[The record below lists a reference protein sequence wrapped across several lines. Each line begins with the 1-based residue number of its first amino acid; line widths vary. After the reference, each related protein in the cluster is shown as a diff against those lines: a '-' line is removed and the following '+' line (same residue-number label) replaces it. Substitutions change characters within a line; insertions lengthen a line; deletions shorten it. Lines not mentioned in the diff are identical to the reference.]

1 MLADII
7 KNISHNERLKEASL
21 AHFCERWSLFLHI
34 RGQRS
39 MHKIIEQQIE
49 ERNNRVIALEFQNL
63 IPTGS
68 YKSPN
73 EFLYEDILLSVSL
86 QKPVL
91 LKGPSGSGKTKLAE
105 SIAALFKQPMHS
117 VNCSVDLD
125 AESLLG
131 FKTVIQK
138 EGQTMIDFVE
148 GPVVKAMK
156 EGHLLYIDEIN
167 MAKAETL
174 PILHSVLDYRRMLTN
189 PFTGEVILAHPDFS
203 VIAAI
208 NEGYIGTTPMNEAL
222 KNRFISFSIPY
233 ISGAQLEALVDE
245 YYPEISAVIKQP
257 MLALSTD
264 LKQQVMNGLL
274 SEEAASIRSLFDAI
288 ELAQYIEPLRAIQ
301 YAISE
306 KLDDQSEKQLVME
319 LAKTWMG

>member
-1 MLADII
+1 MYTL
-7 KNISHNERLKEASL
+7 
-21 AHFCERWSLFLHI
+21 
-34 RGQRS
+34 
-39 MHKIIEQQIE
+39 IEQQIE
-49 ERNNRVIALEFQNL
+49 ERTNRIIDEKFKNL
-63 IPTGS
+63 IPTGG

-73 EFLYEDILLSVSL
+73 DFLYDDILLSISL
-86 QKPVL
+86 KKPVL

-105 SIAALFKQPMHS
+105 SVAALFNQPMHS

-148 GPVVKAMK
+148 GPVVKAMR

-189 PFTGEVILAHPDFS
+189 PFTSEVIKAHPDFG

-222 KNRFISFSIPY
+222 KNRFVSFSIPY
-233 ISGAQLEALVDE
+233 ISGEQLTELIDE
-245 YYPEISAVIKQP
+245 YFPQLSPAIKKP
-257 MLALSTD
+257 MLALSSD
-264 LKQQVMNGLL
+264 LKKQVMNGLL
-274 SEEAASIRSLFDAI
+274 SEEAASIRSLLDAI
-288 ELAQYIEPLRAIQ
+288 ELAQHIPPLRAIQ

-319 LAKTWMG
+319 LAKTWIG